1 MRISTFKLACVAVVV
16 AVAFALG
23 GCANPATRTAKVSNE
38 GAAKTETMLD
48 QAKQG
53 MTGDDRPVVE
63 EHQGQYVDITPSTIG
78 ADFQENEAPACNV
91 HFPASSLT
99 IDQFRGLM
107 ATGKCHVV
115 VRFTSDAM
123 RHISG
128 TEEAGKSAESVNG
141 TRIPPD
147 PAGGRIMSAAGLE
160 PNINI
165 TYDYDGDVQPL
176 LKNIADQ
183 LGLWVRRDGSDAEFF
198 YTETRTFHVDL
209 MNLSSDQTLKV
220 ASGITAGAA
229 GVSSSSSGGNGQS
242 TTQTSQSAQ
251 SLTFTAGGNVADDLK
266 NQLKAMLGDGNFA
279 YGASDGVLVA
289 TATPDKLAMVQRLVD
304 ETNAK
309 VTKEVRFL
317 TTLVLFTNTTGD
329 TMSEALTLAFNNH
342 GRGATIGSNTPISTS
357 GGTTLGFVVNNN
369 ATGKLSQ
376 FSGSQLTVNALRQ
389 VGTVD
394 VLQEHLNTTLNLQP
408 TAYQDGTD
416 TTYLA
421 ESGNTLTAGGTATG
435 FSQTLLIPGTVTTG
449 LNLTMKPFV
458 YGDGKTVAVQF
469 GCDLS
474 ALDQLTPLTSN
485 GQTIQGPQVSKNVI
499 DQIQKLRSG
508 QTLVITGIRNHTNK
522 TTKAGTLSP
531 SFWGLGGGIDNQENK
546 QVGMILI
553 TAVVD

>member
-1 MRISTFKLACVAVVV
+1 MRTTSFKWAFITLALVATLSLV
-16 AVAFALG
+16 
-23 GCANPATRTAKVSNE
+23 GCANPATRTAKISNE
-38 GAAKTETMLD
+38 GASKAEATLD
-48 QAKQG
+48 QAKQN
-53 MTGDDRPVVE
+53 MTGDDRPVVQ

-78 ADFQENEAPACNV
+78 VDFQDNEAPACNV
-91 HFPASSLT
+91 RFPASALT

-115 VRFTSDAM
+115 VRFTPDAM
-123 RHISG
+123 RHITG
-128 TEEAGKSAESVNG
+128 TEEVGKGADSSGN
-141 TRIPPD
+141 TRLPPD
-147 PAGGRIMSAAGLE
+147 PAGGRIVGAVSFQ
-160 PNINI
+160 PTISI
-165 TYDYDGDVQPL
+165 SYDYDGDVQPL

-183 LGLWVRRDGSDAEFF
+183 LGLWVRRDGSDAEFY

-229 GVSSSSSGGNGQS
+229 GVSSSSSGGNGQA

-251 SLTFTAGGNVADDLK
+251 TLTFTAGGNVADDLK

-289 TATPDKLAMVQRLVD
+289 TGTPDKLAMVQHLVD

-342 GRGATIGSNTPISTS
+342 GRGATIGSNTPISTT
-357 GGTTLGFVVNNN
+357 GGTTVGFVVNNN

-376 FSGSQLTVNALRQ
+376 FAGSQLTVNALRQ

-421 ESGNTLTAGGTATG
+421 ESGNTLTAGGSATG

-449 LNLTMKPFV
+449 LNLTLKPFV

-474 ALDQLTPLTSN
+474 ALDQLTNLTSN

-531 SFWGLGGGIDNQENK
+531 SFWGLGGGIDNQESK